1 MAGRFEV
8 HAQRQQVASGRAWR
22 GNKRHEIRLNRVCL
36 YEDQP
41 QYKEYHGVLSA
52 DRLCRRTLYSGGAE
66 QSRVKEW
73 IVVVVIDV
81 VVLVVAVLVVVRSK
95 RERSTMG
102 RPLESGASEKDITL
116 VLLAKSISQVV
127 AHGEA

>member
-1 MAGRFEV
+1 MKSSAPTGCAGGTYTVR
-8 HAQRQQVASGRAWR
+8 
-22 GNKRHEIRLNRVCL
+22 
-36 YEDQP
+36 
-41 QYKEYHGVLSA
+41 
-52 DRLCRRTLYSGGAE
+52 GAE

-95 RERSTMG
+95 RERSKMG
-102 RPLESGASEKDITL
+102 RPLESGASEQDITL

-127 AHGEA
+127 AHGET